1 MISAFLAIAIVCSV
15 VGVGYGVLEIFAA
28 SMSDNPSM
36 GQDVAAQGA
45 WTAGICAAVFL
56 VSVGIAIYR
65 AFH

>member
-1 MISAFLAIAIVCSV
+1 MISAFLAIGIVGSMI
-15 VGVGYGVLEIFAA
+15 GMGYGVLAIFAA

-45 WTAGICAAVFL
+45 WTAGISAAVFI